1 MLITVGLAAVGDPLL
16 QPSTVE
22 PWNGHY
28 SQLWKGV
35 SPRRQEGLQN
45 MKHTDSGG
53 WRAILGL
60 ELGIQPEMARCAHW
74 LTVIT

>member
-1 MLITVGLAAVGDPLL
+1 MLVSVGLAAVGDPLL

-28 SQLWKGV
+28 SQFWEGL

-45 MKHTDSGG
+45 MKHPDSRG
-53 WRAILGL
+53 WRAKLGL
-60 ELGIQPEMARCAHW
+60 ELGIQPEMARCPHW
-74 LTVIT
+74 LMVIT